1 MRTNKIIA
9 TALSAALA
17 ASLLAGCGGTAT
29 ASSSAT
35 SESTAASS
43 AAAESTAEST
53 AAEAAWPTAAV
64 QFSVPAKAGGVT
76 DIYARY
82 VQNSLQQN
90 WGGTFSTVN
99 YDTPAVAYQTVV
111 AATDPNTLLFQHSSL
126 VCNYVTG
133 SLQFDPT
140 TDYRVV
146 GMVADMGA
154 QAIIVN
160 PDAPY
165 DTWEEM
171 IEYAK
176 ANPGD
181 MSCAIA
187 TNGTTH
193 FIFGMVQSACGVELN
208 LVECSSEADKLTNVA
223 GGIIDL
229 ANCSLNNALQY
240 EEAGQIKVLGILA
253 DGSRDSYADLG
264 YEWPVITD
272 VTWAAHMYVY
282 ANASISDEEAQAIND
297 ALCSIA
303 QDPEYIEECI
313 NMGGTAT
320 AYTLEE
326 AQADFDATTETCI
339 QVAQD
344 LGIYGL

>member
-17 ASLLAGCGGTAT
+17 ASLLAGCGGNTT
-29 ASSSAT
+29 SSSAA
-35 SESTAASS
+35 SDSAAADSTAADS
-43 AAAESTAEST
+43 AAADST
-53 AAEAAWPTAAV
+53 AEAAWPTAAV

-146 GMVADMGA
+146 GMVADLGA
-154 QAIIVN
+154 QAFITN

-181 MSCAIA
+181 VSGAIA

-193 FIFGMVQSACGVELN
+193 FIFGMLQSACGVELN

-223 GGIIDL
+223 GGIINL

-240 EEAGQIKVLGILA
+240 EEAGQIKVLGILN

-272 VTWAAHMYVY
+272 VTWAAHMYVF

-313 NMGGTAT
+313 TMGGTAT